1 MSTRQRLLG
10 VLVAAGLVLLY
21 LFILTR
27 GSLL

>member
-1 MSTRQRLLG
+1 MSTRQRLVGILM
-10 VLVAAGLVLLY
+10 AATLVLLY